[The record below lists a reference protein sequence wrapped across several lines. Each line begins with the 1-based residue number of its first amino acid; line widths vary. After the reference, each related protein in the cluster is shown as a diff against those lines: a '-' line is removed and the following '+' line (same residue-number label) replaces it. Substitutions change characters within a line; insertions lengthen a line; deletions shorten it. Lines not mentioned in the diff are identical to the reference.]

1 MQERL
6 SRFAM
11 GNGTC
16 DVGSVDEYKVWDRN
30 VTNGPVSR
38 KFRGLLLSAFS
49 LSTMLMVIRC
59 FES

>member
-16 DVGSVDEYKVWDRN
+16 DVGSADEYKVWDRN

-38 KFRGLLLSAFS
+38 KFRGLLSVFS

-59 FES
+59 FKT